1 MAEKNMLMKK
11 LTAHTLANVDS
22 TGFKATGFKSKL
34 AATLLLTSF
43 LSACA
48 TAPGNYLDTS
58 RLKDD
63 GQHQSQPANET
74 YPVHLIDG
82 PLVAAQ
88 AQAQAAAAQQA
99 LPSSR
104 YSDPSQYV
112 YRLSPQDILG
122 ITVWDHPELTTP
134 QGSTLSAGGNT
145 TQSIGGALQQPYTA
159 ALPGQADPYG
169 QTIAADGTIF
179 FPFVGRIHA
188 AGKTAGELRD
198 QLSAGLVRYIRN
210 PQVDVRVL
218 SYRGQKVQVTG
229 DVKTPGPLAISDVP
243 LTLVDA
249 ITRSGGTNSDADIQR
264 VRLTRNNKLY
274 VLDANRMLDQGD
286 TTQNVMLQNG
296 DVINVPDHSDSRIFV
311 MGEVK
316 TPIQVP
322 MIRGRLTIAD
332 ALTLGG
338 GILDT
343 DANPRQIFVMRGMR
357 EHPTTPDVYRLD
369 MTQPDAIMLSSQFQ
383 LQPMDVVYVGTA
395 ASTTFNRVLQQV
407 LPSVQ
412 TLFYL
417 KQLTR

>member
-1 MAEKNMLMKK
+1 
-11 LTAHTLANVDS
+11 
-22 TGFKATGFKSKL
+22 
-34 AATLLLTSF
+34 
-43 LSACA
+43 
-48 TAPGNYLDTS
+48 
-58 RLKDD
+58 
-63 GQHQSQPANET
+63 
-74 YPVHLIDG
+74 
-82 PLVAAQ
+82 
-88 AQAQAAAAQQA
+88 
-99 LPSSR
+99 
-104 YSDPSQYV
+104 
-112 YRLSPQDILG
+112 
-122 ITVWDHPELTTP
+122 
-134 QGSTLSAGGNT
+134 
-145 TQSIGGALQQPYTA
+145 LQQPYTA

-179 FPFVGRIHA
+179 FPFVGRIQA
-188 AGKTAGELRD
+188 AGKTVGELRD

-296 DVINVPDHSDSRIFV
+296 DVINVPDHSDSRVFV

-383 LQPMDVVYVGTA
+383 LQPMDIVYVGTA

-417 KQLTR
+417 KELTR

>member
-1 MAEKNMLMKK
+1 MK
-11 LTAHTLANVDS
+11 THATQAAHATRAFANRN
-22 TGFKATGFKSKL
+22 TNFKANFKANLKARF

-63 GQHQSQPANET
+63 GQHESQPAET
-74 YPVHLIDG
+74 YPVHVIDATV
-82 PLVAAQ
+82 VAAQ
-88 AQAQAAAAQQA
+88 AQAEASMPPRP
-99 LPSSR
+99 LPTSTF
-104 YSDPSQYV
+104 SDPSQYV

-134 QGSTLSAGGNT
+134 QGSTLSAGGT
-145 TQSIGGALQQPYTA
+145 STQTIAGALQQPYTA

-169 QTIAADGTIF
+169 QTIAADGTIY
-179 FPFVGRIHA
+179 FPFVGRIRA
-188 AGKTAGELRD
+188 AGKTVGELRD
-198 QLSAGLVRYIRN
+198 QLATGLVRYIRN

-229 DVKTPGPLAISDVP
+229 EVKTPGPLAVSDVP

-249 ITRSGGTNSDADIQR
+249 LTRSGGTTADADIQR

-274 VLDANRMLDQGD
+274 VLDANRMLDAGD

-296 DVINVPDHSDSRIFV
+296 DVINVPDRSNSRIFV

-316 TPIQVP
+316 TPIQLP
-322 MIRGRLTIAD
+322 MLKGRLTIAD
-332 ALTLGG
+332 ALTQAG

-369 MTQPDAIMLSSQFQ
+369 MTQPDAIMLSAQFQ
-383 LQPMDVVYVGTA
+383 LQQMDVVYVGTA

>member
-11 LTAHTLANVDS
+11 LTANSLANQAS
-22 TGFKATGFKSKL
+22 NSASNLRLKL

-48 TAPGNYLDTS
+48 TAPGNFLDTS

-63 GQHQSQPANET
+63 GQRPTET
-74 YPVHLIDG
+74 YPVQLIDG
-82 PLVAAQ
+82 NLIV
-88 AQAQAAAAQQA
+88 AQAQAAASKTQV
-99 LPSSR
+99 LPTSAI
-104 YSDPSQYV
+104 SDPSQYQ

-169 QTIAADGTIF
+169 QTISSDGTIF
-179 FPFVGRIHA
+179 FPFVGRIQA
-188 AGKTAGELRD
+188 AGKTTSQLRE
-198 QLSAGLVRYIRN
+198 QLATGLVRYIRN
-210 PQVDVRVL
+210 PQV
-218 SYRGQKVQVTG
+218 
-229 DVKTPGPLAISDVP
+229 DVP

-274 VLDANRMLDQGD
+274 VLDADRMLDRGD

-296 DVINVPDHSDSRIFV
+296 DVINVPDRTDSRVFV

-316 TPIQVP
+316 TPIQLP
-322 MIRGRLTIAD
+322 IIRGRMTIAD
-332 ALTLGG
+332 ALTQGG

-343 DANPRQIFVMRGMR
+343 DANPRQIFVMRGMKD
-357 EHPTTPDVYRLD
+357 HPTTPEVFRLD
-369 MTQPDAIMLSSQFQ
+369 MTQPDSIMLSSQFQ
-383 LQPMDVVYVGTA
+383 LQPLDVVYVGTA
-395 ASTTFNRVLQQV
+395 ASTTFNRVLQQI

>member
-1 MAEKNMLMKK
+1 MLMKQR
-11 LTAHTLANVDS
+11 TAHTFANIDS
-22 TGFKATGFKSKL
+22 TGFKSTGLKSKF

-63 GQHQSQPANET
+63 GQHQGQQANET

-88 AQAQAAAAQQA
+88 AQAQASAAQQA
-99 LPSSR
+99 LPASHFT
-104 YSDPSQYV
+104 DPSQYV
-112 YRLSPQDILG
+112 YRLAPQDILG

-134 QGSTLSAGGNT
+134 QGSTLSSGGNT
-145 TQSIGGALQQPYTA
+145 TQSVAGALQQPYTA

-169 QTIAADGTIF
+169 QTIAPDGTIF
-179 FPFVGRIHA
+179 FPFVGRIKA
-188 AGKTAGELRD
+188 AGKTVGEVRD
-198 QLSAGLVRYIRN
+198 QLSTGLVRYIRN

-249 ITRSGGTNSDADIQR
+249 ITRSGGTNTDADIQR

-296 DVINVPDHSDSRIFV
+296 DVINIPDRSDSRIFV

-316 TPIQVP
+316 SPIQLP
-322 MIRGRLTIAD
+322 MVKGRLTIAD
-332 ALTLGG
+332 ALTQAG

-407 LPSVQ
+407 LPTVQ

-417 KQLTR
+417 KQLTK

>member
-1 MAEKNMLMKK
+1 MAEENMLMKK
-11 LTAHTLANVDS
+11 RTAHTFANVNS
-22 TGFKATGFKSKL
+22 TGFKSKF

-63 GQHQSQPANET
+63 GQHQGQQANET

-88 AQAQAAAAQQA
+88 AEAQATAAQQA
-99 LPSSR
+99 LPTSH

-169 QTIAADGTIF
+169 QTIAPDGTIF
-179 FPFVGRIHA
+179 FPFVGRIKA
-188 AGKTAGELRD
+188 AGKTVGEVRD

-296 DVINVPDHSDSRIFV
+296 DVINIPDRSDSRIFV

-316 TPIQVP
+316 TPIQLP
-322 MIRGRLTIAD
+322 MLKGRLTIAD
-332 ALTLGG
+332 ALTQSG

-407 LPSVQ
+407 LPTIQ

-417 KQLTR
+417 KQLTK

>member
-1 MAEKNMLMKK
+1 MLKK
-11 LTAHTLANVDS
+11 PRIENSFASLRT
-22 TGFKATGFKSKL
+22 KL
-34 AATLLLTSF
+34 AASLLLTSF

-58 RLKDD
+58 RLKDND
-63 GQHQSQPANET
+63 QAPSET
-74 YPVHLIDG
+74 YPVHLIDAN
-82 PLVAAQ
+82 LIM
-88 AQAQAAAAQQA
+88 AQAQAAAAKTEPLPPSA
-99 LPSSR
+99 L
-104 YSDPSQYV
+104 SDPSLYV
-112 YRLSPQDILG
+112 YHLAPQDILG

-134 QGSTLSAGGNT
+134 QGSTLSSGGNT
-145 TQSIGGALQQPYTA
+145 TQTIAGALQQPYTA

-179 FPFVGRIHA
+179 FPFVGRIQA
-188 AGKTAGELRD
+188 AGKTTTQLRD
-198 QLSAGLVRYIRN
+198 QLAARLVPYIRN

-218 SYRGQKVQVTG
+218 SYRSQKVQVTG
-229 DVKTPGPLAISDVP
+229 EVKQPGPLAVSDVP

-249 ITRSGGTNSDADIQR
+249 ITRSGGTNPDADIQR
-264 VRLTRNNKLY
+264 VRLTRNHKLY
-274 VLDANRMLDQGD
+274 VLNADRMLDQGD
-286 TTQNVMLQNG
+286 TTQDVMLQNG
-296 DVINVPDHSDSRIFV
+296 DVVNVPDRTDSRIFV

-322 MIRGRLTIAD
+322 IIRGRMTIAD
-332 ALTLGG
+332 ALTQGG
-338 GILDT
+338 GILNT

-357 EHPTTPDVYRLD
+357 EHPTTPEVFRLD
-369 MTQPDAIMLSSQFQ
+369 MTQPDSIMLSSQFQ
-383 LQPMDVVYVGTA
+383 LQPLDVVYVGTA

>member
-1 MAEKNMLMKK
+1 MLMQK
-11 LTAHTLANVDS
+11 LTANSFANVRANFS
-22 TGFKATGFKSKL
+22 SKFAT
-34 AATLLLTSF
+34 TLLLTSF

-58 RLKDD
+58 RLKED
-63 GQHQSQPANET
+63 GQNHPTET

-82 PLVAAQ
+82 TLIAE
-88 AQAQAAAAQQA
+88 QAQAAASKTQV
-99 LPSSR
+99 LPASTL
-104 YSDPSQYV
+104 SDPSQYV
-112 YRLSPQDILG
+112 YKLSPQDILG

-134 QGSTLSAGGNT
+134 QGSTLSSGGNT

-179 FPFVGRIHA
+179 FPFVGRIMA
-188 AGKTAGELRD
+188 AGKTTGQLRE
-198 QLSAGLVRYIRN
+198 QLASGLVRYIRN

-229 DVKTPGPLAISDVP
+229 EVKTPGPLAISDVP

-274 VLDANRMLDQGD
+274 TLDADRMLDRGD

-296 DVINVPDHSDSRIFV
+296 DVINVPDRTDSRIFV

-322 MIRGRLTIAD
+322 IVRGRMTIAD
-332 ALTLGG
+332 ALTQGG
-338 GILDT
+338 GILNT
-343 DANPRQIFVMRGMR
+343 DANPRQIFVMRGMKD
-357 EHPTTPDVYRLD
+357 HPTTPEVFRLD
-369 MTQPDAIMLSSQFQ
+369 MTQPDSIMLSSQFQ
-383 LQPMDVVYVGTA
+383 LQPLDVVYVGTA

>member
-1 MAEKNMLMKK
+1 MAEENMLMKK
-11 LTAHTLANVDS
+11 RTAHTFANVNS
-22 TGFKATGFKSKL
+22 TGFKSKF

-63 GQHQSQPANET
+63 GQHQGQQANET

-88 AQAQAAAAQQA
+88 AEAQATAAQQA
-99 LPSSR
+99 LPASH

-169 QTIAADGTIF
+169 QTIAPDGTIF
-179 FPFVGRIHA
+179 FPFVGRIKA
-188 AGKTAGELRD
+188 AGKTVGEVRD

-296 DVINVPDHSDSRIFV
+296 DVINIPDRSDSRIFV

-316 TPIQVP
+316 TPIQLP
-322 MIRGRLTIAD
+322 MLKGRLTIAD
-332 ALTLGG
+332 ALTQSG

-407 LPSVQ
+407 LPTIQ

-417 KQLTR
+417 KQLTK